1 MTAQELINE
10 LGRLEDKDIPVLMD
24 NCDGGLD
31 DVEFATKT
39 RVVLD
44 FNLGT
49 ECETEC
55 ELGLHEYSEN
65 ILKVVRESLV
75 QTDAL
80 VLSREE

>member
-10 LGRLEDKDIPVLMD
+10 LGRLKDKDIPVLMD

-31 DVEFATKT
+31 DVEFATKK

-44 FNLGT
+44 FNAG
-49 ECETEC
+49 TEC

-65 ILKVVRESLV
+65 IARESRESLG
-75 QTDAL
+75 QNDAL

>member
-49 ECETEC
+49 ECE
-55 ELGLHEYSEN
+55 LGLHEYSEN